1 MPSAQ
6 AEPARVE
13 GAPPRSL
20 QPVIH
25 LLIANLAMSL
35 LLTILVFSFKDSV
48 INFQVAHH
56 HITHDRSLT
65 PEQQREV
72 ARFGAQVGIWSRVV
86 GNVIVAVA
94 YWFLVRSLLRGRRR
108 AYIRVLWLSIAG
120 ILGLASLWITPYPAW
135 IRVEQVMQ
143 SLILVAI
150 LYRVTRPEVRA
161 YFARQSGEPNR
172 RFGRRLGRR
181 TGRLS

>member
-6 AEPARVE
+6 AEPDRVV
-13 GAPPRSL
+13 GPPRSL
-20 QPVIH
+20 RPVIY

-48 INFQVAHH
+48 INFQVAHYH
-56 HITHDRSLT
+56 LKPDGNLT
-65 PEQQREV
+65 PEQQLDL
-72 ARFGAQVGIWSRVV
+72 ARTSAQIGIWSRVA

-120 ILGLASLWITPYPAW
+120 ILSLAFLWITPYPAW
-135 IRVEQVMQ
+135 IRVEQVLQ

-150 LYRVTRPEVRA
+150 LHQVTRPEVRA
-161 YFARQSGEPNR
+161 YFAKQSGDPR
-172 RFGRRLGRR
+172 SRFGRRMGRR
-181 TGRLS
+181 NRRLS

>member
-6 AEPARVE
+6 AEPARVA

-20 QPVIH
+20 QPVIY

-35 LLTILVFSFKDSV
+35 LLTILVFSFKHSV
-48 INFQVAHH
+48 INFQVTHH
-56 HITHDRSLT
+56 HITQDRNLT
-65 PEQQREV
+65 PEQQLEI
-72 ARFGAQVGIWSRVV
+72 ARFGAEVGIWSRVV
-86 GNVIVAVA
+86 GNVVVAVA

-120 ILGLASLWITPYPAW
+120 ILSLAFLWITPYPAW
-135 IRVEQVMQ
+135 IRGEQVLQ

-161 YFARQSGEPNR
+161 YFAKQPGGPSRW
-172 RFGRRLGRR
+172 FGRRSGR
-181 TGRLS
+181 